1 MKPGRK
7 MMIAVALLF
16 TAMAACANPEKTG
29 TTNET
34 ALQLL
39 CSPELTVLANDLA
52 DQYMQKKEGV
62 SIQVSEI
69 PENDASAL
77 LNEGTIALVRK
88 GSFSGMNDER
98 LFRMVVGRQ
107 VIVPVMNVNHPQKDL
122 ILQKGI
128 TPDQF
133 ARIYSSSGMTWGS
146 VLEVEG
152 KNPVRAY
159 MPADAC
165 SRSYLAEFILTQPAQ
180 INAREIRDPG
190 EMITMIESDP
200 NAIGFC
206 DLTSL
211 VKLEQS
217 GMDAGFCLVP
227 VDGDGD
233 GKLTQFE
240 NIYRSCSDLSHGIFI
255 GKYPKALFS
264 KVYAIT
270 GRQAV
275 HGEEVTFLEWMIT
288 GGQESLAPVSL
299 VKLDYGDR
307 VSGLEHLSALSNP
320 IADLPVRSSSTG
332 TILLV
337 LGIVLTGGILLSLI
351 VKRSDQR
358 DAGSP
363 VPRSPA
369 RAVFGKDARVFP
381 AGLFF
386 DKSHTWTFME
396 KEGNVRIG
404 IDDFIQNVT
413 GSVTRVVMKSPGEKI
428 NRGGSLLT
436 LIQKGKQLEIKSPVS
451 GIVVDQNRELL
462 KDASVINADP
472 YNGGWVYLVEPV
484 NWFRELKA
492 FFMGES
498 YADWLKSE
506 FTRLKDFF
514 SAGWNTGNEKEVVA
528 IMQDGGEIR
537 EGVLEEFGPRVW
549 EEFQTR
555 FINCS

>member
-1 MKPGRK
+1 
-7 MMIAVALLF
+7 MIAVALMCI
-16 TAMAACANPEKTG
+16 AMAACANPEKTG
-29 TTNET
+29 TTDET
-34 ALQLL
+34 ALQLM

-52 DQYMQKKEGV
+52 DQYMQNKEGV

-69 PENDASAL
+69 PENEGSVL
-77 LNEGTIALVRK
+77 LNEGTIALVKK
-88 GSFSGMNDER
+88 GSLPGMNDEQ
-98 LFRMVVGRQ
+98 LFRMVVGRH
-107 VIVPVMNVNHPQKDL
+107 VIVPVMNINHPQKDL

-133 ARIYSSSGMTWGS
+133 ATIYSSPGMTWGS
-146 VLEVEG
+146 VLGIEG

-159 MPADAC
+159 LPADAC
-165 SRSYLAEFILTQPAQ
+165 SRSYLAEFIHTLPVQ
-180 INAREIRDPG
+180 INAGEIGDPDQ
-190 EMITMIESDP
+190 MIALIESDP

-206 DLTSL
+206 NLTSL
-211 VKLEQS
+211 VNMEQS

-233 GKLTQFE
+233 GQLTQFE

-264 KVYAIT
+264 KVYAVT
-270 GRQAV
+270 GRQPV
-275 HGEEVTFLEWMIT
+275 NEEEVAFLEWMIT
-288 GGQESLAPVSL
+288 GGQESLASVSL
-299 VKLDYGDR
+299 LKLDYGDK
-307 VSGLEHLSALSNP
+307 VSGQEHLSALSNP
-320 IADLPVRSSSTG
+320 LADMPVKSSSTG

-337 LGIVLTGGILLSLI
+337 LGIVLTGGILLSLM
-351 VKRSDQR
+351 VKRSAGR
-358 DAGSP
+358 DPGSSA
-363 VPRSPA
+363 PRSPA
-369 RAVFGKDARVFP
+369 RAVFGKDSMVFP

-404 IDDFIQNVT
+404 IDDFMQNVT

-428 NRGGSLLT
+428 NRGESLLT
-436 LIQKGKQLEIKSPVS
+436 LIQQGKQLEIKSPVS

-462 KDASVINADP
+462 DDASAINADP

-492 FFMGES
+492 FFMGDA
-498 YADWLKSE
+498 YAEWLNSE

-514 SAGWNTGNEKEVVA
+514 SAGLNTGNEKEVVA

-537 EGVLEEFGPRVW
+537 EGVLEEFGPGVW